1 MKRFAYTLRT
11 KAGERGFTLI
21 ETLLATSILIM
32 LLAILLSAFRLGIR
46 SWEKGEAAVDSI
58 AARRA
63 ILSRLEKDVGSM
75 YQYSQDSGAEGDG
88 ARHLFSAAES
98 SLGFVTVSRGAAKW
112 VYYSADSTGLTV
124 REKIVPTVDPDA
136 AGGGRLIELEPGVN
150 GVRFEYLGASG
161 WEDGW
166 DIGLKKSLPG
176 AVRARLSFRDGSTFA
191 AVLQVGAGGL

>member
-63 ILSRLEKDVGSM
+63 ILSRLPKDVGSM
-75 YQYSQDSGAEGDG
+75 FQYSQDSGA
-88 ARHLFSAAES
+88 
-98 SLGFVTVSRGAAKW
+98 
-112 VYYSADSTGLTV
+112 
-124 REKIVPTVDPDA
+124 
-136 AGGGRLIELEPGVN
+136 GGGG
-150 GVRFEYLGASG
+150 GGALFLAGQKVPSV
-161 WEDGW
+161 
-166 DIGLKKSLPG
+166 SLPSPAG
-176 AVRARLSFRDGSTFA
+176 PRSGSIIQRT
-191 AVLQVGAGGL
+191 LQGLR